1 VKKQGLIMDKLKLI
15 KGIVFVITF
24 LLVFGS
30 LLLLTVI
37 YKKAQP
43 QQTEYTETSL
53 SQPQGSR
60 IESIIENDGNLAILV
75 KGGNL
80 ADRVIIYD
88 PKAMKK
94 VTTLNL

>member
-1 VKKQGLIMDKLKLI
+1 MDKLKLI

-60 IESIIENDGNLAILV
+60 IENIVENDGNLAILV

-80 ADRVIIYD
+80 ADRIIIYN
-88 PKAMKK
+88 PKTMKK
-94 VTTLNL
+94 ITTLNL

>member
-1 VKKQGLIMDKLKLI
+1 MKKQGLIMDKLKLI

>member
-1 VKKQGLIMDKLKLI
+1 MDKLKLI